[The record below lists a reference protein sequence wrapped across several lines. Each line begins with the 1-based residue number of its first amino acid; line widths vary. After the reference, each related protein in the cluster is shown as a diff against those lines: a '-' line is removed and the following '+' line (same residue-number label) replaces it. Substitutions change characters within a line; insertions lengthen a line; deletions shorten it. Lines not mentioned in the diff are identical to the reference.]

1 MKEQLNQFYHDL
13 EKLSIIGTNLL
24 KKREQVENYVK
35 EFKENCVKINIA
47 QLETKNQEI
56 GEFLKQ
62 KLDSIHLAISN
73 WENEILKLSNEDKFR
88 DELENNF
95 IVIIYGKVKAGKST
109 LGNFVASNCLESQ
122 KPYFK
127 VYDKTGKERESEK
140 LEEIQEFKTDITEC
154 TSSIQLFKLGGK
166 DENGGIAWVDTPG
179 LLSTTEEN
187 GNLAKQYIEAADY
200 IIFPTSSDA
209 PLQNDEIEQINELV
223 NSGKGSAL
231 RLIITKSDKTIQDE
245 VDGKIVA
252 ILENKKE
259 EDRKKQEEYV
269 LNTTKEKIPNLEQNE
284 KIMSISVFTAQEGI
298 KTNNIELF
306 KNSNIEEFYNS
317 MSLVLTKKAQKLK
330 EEVPQKRLNSLINSI
345 LEKSNAK
352 DDYQA
357 LKNLI
362 EEKKREGQAIQSN
375 LNNEISLLLHEE
387 LNIIAN
393 EINEFN
399 AEEKFKNTAKTIA
412 EKVNNQICSEV
423 NKLVNDFVMRFN
435 IIAPALDS
443 KIETKYKTY
452 KYTIPRGF
460 FEKFI
465 NTISYDYFY
474 KEETTNKKIKAGDNR
489 SELIEKNIQLLK
501 KHYEE
506 VANESIKTF
515 YNDVLVPCEKIAEG
529 LKINIISLENKLLK
543 LKENK

>member
-1 MKEQLNQFYHDL
+1 MKEQLNQFYHNL

-24 KKREQVENYVK
+24 KKREQVEDCIK
-35 EFKENCVKINIA
+35 KFKENCIKINIA
-47 QLETKNQEI
+47 QLEAKNQDI

-127 VYDKTGKERESEK
+127 VYEKAGKERESNK

-166 DENGGIAWVDTPG
+166 NESGGIAWVDTPG

-209 PLQNDEIEQINELV
+209 PLQNDEIEQIKELV

-231 RLIITKSDKTIQDE
+231 RLIITKSDKTTEDE
-245 VDGKIVA
+245 VDGNIVA
-252 ILENKKE
+252 VLENKNE

-298 KTNNIELF
+298 KINNIELF

-330 EEVPQKRLNSLINSI
+330 EEVPQKRLNSLINFI

-357 LKNLI
+357 LERLI
-362 EEKKREGQAIQSN
+362 EEKNREGQTIQSH
-375 LNNEISLLLHEE
+375 LNNEISLLLNEKLLTME
-387 LNIIAN
+387 S
-393 EINEFN
+393 EINENN
-399 AEEKFKNTAKTIA
+399 AEEKFKEIA
-412 EKVNNQICSEV
+412 EIISKEVNDKICSEI
-423 NKLVNDFVMRFN
+423 NKLVKDFVMRFD
-435 IIAPALDS
+435 IIAPTLDS
-443 KIETKYKTY
+443 KIKTKYRTY
-452 KYTIPRGF
+452 KHTIPRNFLEKTINFISFGF
-460 FEKFI
+460 FCEK
-465 NTISYDYFY
+465 
-474 KEETTNKKIKAGDNR
+474 ETTSEKIKAGDNKI
-489 SELIEKNIQLLK
+489 ELIQKNIKLLQ

-506 VANESIKTF
+506 VINESIKTF
-515 YNDVLVPCEKIAEG
+515 YNDVLNPCEKIVDG
-529 LKINIISLENKLLK
+529 LKINIVSLENDLLK
-543 LKENK
+543 LKGE

>member
-13 EKLSIIGTNLL
+13 EELSIIGTNLL
-24 KKREQVENYVK
+24 KKREQVENCVK
-35 EFKENCVKINIA
+35 DFKENCVKINID
-47 QLETKNQEI
+47 QLEAKNQEI

-62 KLDSIHLAISN
+62 KLDSIHLTISN

-109 LGNFVASNCLESQ
+109 LGNFVASNCLENQ
-122 KPYFK
+122 KSYFK
-127 VYDKTGKERESEK
+127 VYDKTGKEKESEK

-209 PLQNDEIEQINELV
+209 PLQNDEIEQIKELV

-231 RLIITKSDKTIQDE
+231 RLIITKSDKTTQDE
-245 VDGKIVA
+245 VDGKIVTV
-252 ILENKKE
+252 LENKKE
-259 EDRKKQEEYV
+259 EDRKEQEEYV

-298 KTNNIELF
+298 KTNNTELF
-306 KNSNIEEFYNS
+306 KNSNIEKFYNS

-330 EEVPQKRLNSLINSI
+330 EEVPQKRLNFLIDYI
-345 LEKSNAK
+345 LEKSSAK
-352 DDYQA
+352 EDYQA
-357 LKNLI
+357 LNNLI
-362 EEKKREGQAIQSN
+362 EEKKREGQIIQSN
-375 LNNEISLLLHEE
+375 LNREISLLLYKE
-387 LNIIAN
+387 LTTIVNELD
-393 EINEFN
+393 EINTEM
-399 AEEKFKNTAKTIA
+399 KFKNTAKTIA
-412 EKVNNQICSEV
+412 EKVNNQICSEI
-423 NKLVNDFVMRFN
+423 NKLVNDFVMRFD

-443 KIETKYKTY
+443 KIEAKYRTY

-460 FEKFI
+460 FEKVLNICSFGV
-465 NTISYDYFY
+465 FY

-506 VANESIKTF
+506 VVDESIKTF
-515 YNDVLVPCEKIAEG
+515 YNDVLNPCEKIVHNLERN
-529 LKINIISLENKLLK
+529 LLTLENNLLK
-543 LKENK
+543 LKGE